1 MRKKRRNMTKVIDMK
16 EVVNDKNDSTLEGK
30 CITNQATKEAPK
42 VEAKD

>member
-30 CITNQATKEAPK
+30 GTTT
-42 VEAKD
+42 D